1 MMELQKSNLK
11 SWLFLIKTIFNSIK
25 QFKFLYEYLRAIETI
40 FENTFTCQ
48 FKKSGALCVRIA
60 RKKKIT

>member
-48 FKKSGALCVRIA
+48 SRNQEPYVLE
-60 RKKKIT
+60 